1 MKILDIANYVINK
14 SIDLNKP
21 VNWITLNRILLLI
34 SDELNKNY
42 NISIFSNREIEYS
55 FNQDTQELSDI
66 IISDIKDNYS
76 SYGSSKIIS
85 TKEIE
90 YYLDNDLLNK
100 VDNCLEGYLSMS
112 PIEMVDKVKENVYS
126 KYFIK

>member
-90 YYLDNDLLNK
+90 YCLDNDLLNK
-100 VDNCLEGYLSMS
+100 VDNYLEGYLSIS
-112 PIEMVDKVKENVYS
+112 PVELVDKVKENVYS

>member
-100 VDNCLEGYLSMS
+100 VDNYLEGYLSMS